1 MQIRKAVIPAAGW
14 GVRFLPVTKAVPKAM
29 LPLVDRPLIQYAV
42 EEAVSS
48 GIDEIIIVTSPS
60 HTAIEAHFKPSPDLE
75 RALEQKGE
83 DRMLDTVRRVS
94 SMAHIRYVSQTEQL
108 GLGHAILIARALI
121 GDEPF
126 AVLLPDDIFD
136 AHVPLVRQL
145 LDVYHRYDEC
155 VIALW
160 RVHSQ
165 ETSRYG
171 IATPERVEDGVYRIL
186 GTVEKPGPADAPSD
200 LAILGRYVLSPAI
213 FQALTVTPP
222 GKGGEIQLTDALA
235 LLLKQRPVYGCEFQG
250 TYYDAGKPLSLL
262 KASTALAARH
272 AEMGADFRHYIK
284 TLAAEA

>member
-171 IATPERVEDGVYRIL
+171 IATPERVEDGVHRVL
-186 GTVEKPGPADAPSD
+186 GTVEKPDPADAPSD

-213 FQALTVTPP
+213 FQALT
-222 GKGGEIQLTDALA
+222 
-235 LLLKQRPVYGCEFQG
+235 
-250 TYYDAGKPLSLL
+250 
-262 KASTALAARH
+262 
-272 AEMGADFRHYIK
+272 
-284 TLAAEA
+284 